1 MYELLVSRN
10 PKFYPVSLNNLTV
23 SHLQYICI
31 FRFDIDHSI
40 QIQFLNLQNSFCVDY
55 DGYHQ

>member
-40 QIQFLNLQNSFCVDY
+40 QIQFLNLWRVSSIKSWMKI
-55 DGYHQ
+55 